1 MEAVAVTNTIPQA
14 ENMKKCS
21 KIKVSLEHNRT
32 HPDTIDKFDTIDT
45 S

>member
-21 KIKVSLEHNRT
+21 KIKVSLEHNRA
-32 HPDTIDKFDTIDT
+32 HSDTADRLDTP
-45 S
+45 